1 MGRIK
6 HISRYV
12 LTLLKWVVVAAVTGV
27 ICGAVGTLFHVGV
40 EEATAFR
47 GAHPW
52 LLWLLP
58 VAGLAIVVIYK
69 WAHTEGMGTN
79 GVIDAV
85 HLGQRLPLALTPAI
99 FFSTI
104 LTHLCGGELGKG
116 RGCPANGGKYRP
128 LAGRCLPYG
137 R

>member
-1 MGRIK
+1 MMGRLR

-12 LTLLKWVVVAAVTGV
+12 LTLLKWLVVAAVTGV

-58 VAGLAIVVIYK
+58 VAGLAIV
-69 WAHTEGMGTN
+69 
-79 GVIDAV
+79 
-85 HLGQRLPLALTPAI
+85 AI
-99 FFSTI
+99 
-104 LTHLCGGELGKG
+104 
-116 RGCPANGGKYRP
+116 
-128 LAGRCLPYG
+128 
-137 R
+137 